1 MAKPFSGAHWGKGYD
16 EEVLSGWTDSSSG
29 SEDSSSDNEEIVT
42 PALERMV
49 HRKDAQRRV
58 TDTHLAAGKA
68 RLETAKEALKGLEES
83 YWRTGGEQ
91 LDVVRD
97 GSFGWRDLNTG
108 ALLHASVISQADIS
122 HKRRCVVCED
132 VGRNGQDRIR

>member
-1 MAKPFSGAHWGKGYD
+1 MAEPFSGAHWGKGYD

-49 HRKDAQRRV
+49 NRQDAQRRE
-58 TDTHLAAGKA
+58 TDARLTAAKA
-68 RLETAKEALKGLEES
+68 RLETAKEALKALEGS

-91 LDVVRD
+91 LDAVRD
-97 GSFGWRDLNTG
+97 GLFGWRDLNTG
-108 ALLHASVISQADIS
+108 ALLHASFLLQADTS
-122 HKRRCVVCED
+122 HKHRCVVCED